1 MTTRHPPP
9 ARSARIRCIE
19 CKAPVVRTVDD
30 RFVCVDC
37 GHSPI
42 VAEDE
47 AAAAGD

>member
-1 MTTRHPPP
+1 MPRHPRLV
-9 ARSARIRCIE
+9 RSARIRCIDCE
-19 CKAPVVRTVDD
+19 GPVVRTVDD